1 MALDN
6 YRHLI
11 EINEKERSLTIY
23 RVKGSECEV
32 YTSVKVPDTTYMDN
46 PKVIDD
52 FCRILGENILLDTPI
67 GRKVLGTEE
76 IMLNLHDVGT
86 VIATRELR
94 HSDGGT
100 ITVIIGKPQKFSD
113 SEDIYCP
120 YQITGIKRN
129 KVRYAVGIDAV
140 QALELAL
147 KMIGADLYTSD
158 EAHAGNLSWEAG
170 EKGDLGFPKPD
181 L

>member
-1 MALDN
+1 MAPDN

-11 EINEKERSLTIY
+11 EINEKERLLTIY
-23 RVKGSECEV
+23 RVKGSEYEV
-32 YTSVKVPDTTYMDN
+32 YTSVKMPDTKYMDN
-46 PKVIDD
+46 PKAVDD

-76 IMLNLHDVGT
+76 MILNLHDVGT
-86 VIATRELR
+86 VIATRELFN
-94 HSDGGT
+94 SDGEAV
-100 ITVIIGKPQKFSD
+100 IVIIGKPENFPD
-113 SEDIYCP
+113 GDNCYCP